1 MKRSS
6 TPLPRSRKALRVL
19 SVRADHRKVSPPD
32 PARPPQPKLD
42 PSGAAGQGRVPEA
55 ANRRRTVSRRALW
68 TSVGLA
74 FAFLSGCGGGFLP
87 GGGHAM
93 PADQLHALV
102 HSASSSYSVDE
113 KLVSSV
119 IDAESHGDPNAVSRV
134 GAQGLMQLMPGTA
147 AMYRVV
153 NPFDPYQNVDAGTRY
168 LHDLL
173 HRYKG
178 NVRLAVAAYN
188 AGPGAVDA
196 AHGIPPYAETRAY
209 VNRVVAGLH

>member
-1 MKRSS
+1 MPSGQLSALVRNAAS
-6 TPLPRSRKALRVL
+6 TNAV
-19 SVRADHRKVSPPD
+19 D
-32 PARPPQPKLD
+32 PKL
-42 PSGAAGQGRVPEA
+42 V
-55 ANRRRTVSRRALW
+55 
-68 TSVGLA
+68 
-74 FAFLSGCGGGFLP
+74 F
-87 GGGHAM
+87 
-93 PADQLHALV
+93 
-102 HSASSSYSVDE
+102 
-113 KLVSSV
+113 SV

-147 AMYRVV
+147 AMYRVA
-153 NPFDPYQNVDAGTRY
+153 NAFDPYQNVDAGTRY

-209 VNRVVAGLH
+209 VDRVVAGLR